1 MGTQQMGITVRA
13 LVLSRRLDLD
23 RELRLIGATAE
34 EASEFRKRASYLIA
48 RVSGVPMAEA
58 EAFQREI
65 QAMGGRAVLARR
77 HGEVTEGLADLLATA
92 HRSALD
98 ELARS
103 PGPCSGNAASVARA
117 LLTHLD
123 GAEKVAAYRLD
134 CRGTVLELGRRTR
147 IMGIL
152 NVTPDSF
159 YDGGRFS
166 AADRA
171 AARAEQMVEEGAD
184 VIDIGG
190 ESTRPA
196 GPYGEG
202 AESVSVEEEIRR
214 TAPLIE
220 GISRRLSVPLS
231 IDTTKSEVALRALEA
246 GASLVNDIS
255 ALRFDPRM
263 AGVVATT
270 GVPVVLMHM
279 QGTPKTM
286 QQNPSYEDL
295 IGEITTFLAER
306 RDAARSAG
314 IPADRIVLDPGL
326 GFGKTT
332 AHNFEI
338 LARLHELHGLDC
350 PLLLGPS
357 RKGFVGAALNLPPQE
372 RLEGTLAAL
381 AFCVAGGAHI
391 LRVHDVEAAVRALS
405 VADQV
410 AIHEAW

>member
-1 MGTQQMGITVRA
+1 MTVRA
-13 LVLSRRLDLD
+13 LGPGRMANLD
-23 RELRLIGATAE
+23 RELRLIEATAE
-34 EASEFRKRASYLIA
+34 EASEFLERASCLTAKITG
-48 RVSGVPMAEA
+48 VSLADA
-58 EAFQREI
+58 EAFRREI
-65 QAMGGRAVLARR
+65 RSAGGRAVLAPR
-77 HGEVTEGLADLLATA
+77 GEGSEGPVDLLATA
-92 HRSALD
+92 HRAAL
-98 ELARS
+98 EAVARGS
-103 PGPCSGNAASVARA
+103 GEGPGHAASVAGV
-117 LLTHLD
+117 LLAYLD
-123 GAEKVAAYRLD
+123 GLQSPPAYSLD

-171 AARAEQMVEEGAD
+171 VARAEQMVEEGAD
-184 VIDIGG
+184 AIDIGG

-196 GPYGEG
+196 GPYGGG
-202 AESVSVEEEIRR
+202 AEAVSVEEEIRR
-214 TAPLIE
+214 TAPLIQT
-220 GISRRLSVPLS
+220 ISRRISVPLS
-231 IDTTKSEVALRALEA
+231 IDTTKSEVARRALEA

-263 AGVVATT
+263 ADVVASA

-295 IGEITTFLAER
+295 IGEISAFLAER
-306 RDAARSAG
+306 RDAAHSFG
-314 IPADRIVLDPGL
+314 IPADRVVLDPGL

-332 AHNFEI
+332 AHNYEI
-338 LARLHELHGLDC
+338 LARLREFHGLDC
-350 PLLLGPS
+350 PLLVGPS
-357 RKGFVGAALNLPPQE
+357 RKGFVGAALNLPPEE

-381 AFCVAGGAHI
+381 AFCAAGGAHI

-405 VADQV
+405 VAEQV
-410 AIHEAW
+410 AVHQSG